1 MTEQPTP
8 AESADTAA
16 SSEPAESWGSN
27 GTHVDDAVAAE
38 ADASVEAQAEVGTP
52 TAADATESASSNE
65 APADDGAEFL
75 AALTQAMQATAGA
88 ERARVVEDV
97 ENRRQAH
104 LAAIHAR
111 RETESGRIREL
122 ADDDRKTIDSWAETE
137 RERIKVEHERR
148 TQVLNQDLETSLAE
162 HSSKID
168 REIQGVE
175 AAIAAYR
182 AEVETFFTSLEGE
195 TDPVAIAQ
203 HAGRRPVFPSLEAPA
218 SPAPEATGAAE
229 APADAAGAADAPV
242 EGVMDP
248 SSKARTVEPWP
259 SWNGLS
265 EPPQLAEVPAAV
277 DAVGGGGDSPE
288 AEPVPVAANA
298 PDSDTTPMVQSM
310 PVSRPMSWLRHNRD
324 SSEGGNGEK

>member
-38 ADASVEAQAEVGTP
+38 ADASVEAEAEVGTP
-52 TAADATESASSNE
+52 TAGDATGSASSDH
-65 APADDGAEFL
+65 APAGDGAEFL

-88 ERARVVEDV
+88 ERARVVEDI

-104 LAAIHAR
+104 LAGIHAR
-111 RETESGRIREL
+111 RETEANKIREL

-168 REIQGVE
+168 REIEGVE
-175 AAIAAYR
+175 AAITAYR

-218 SPAPEATGAAE
+218 SPAPEATGASY
-229 APADAAGAADAPV
+229 APADAPAA
-242 EGVMDP
+242 GVMDP

-265 EPPQLAEVPAAV
+265 EPPQLAEVPAA
-277 DAVGGGGDSPE
+277 DATGGSGDSQE
-288 AEPVPVAANA
+288 AEPVPVAANVD
-298 PDSDTTPMVQSM
+298 DSGATPMVQSM
-310 PVSRPMSWLRHNRD
+310 PVSRPMSWLRRDRD
-324 SSEGGNGEK
+324 SGEGGNGEK